1 MRAVNLIPAEER
13 RGAGGAAGRSG
24 GGAHVLIGAL
34 ALLVALVAVFT
45 ISGREID
52 TKRAELA
59 AVERELGDQKNAAA
73 RLQGYEQ
80 FAALRERR
88 VQTVASIA
96 GSRFDWS
103 HALRELARVTSDEA
117 WLTSVTGTVAPGAGT
132 GGGGGGAGGG
142 AGGLRAAL
150 PLPALELTGCTVSQ
164 DAVARMMSRL
174 RQVDG
179 VARVSLS
186 SSEKASAGAGSGGPG
201 GDCRMGSDKYPQFQM
216 VVFLSTPTPATTP
229 GAASASATPAAATS
243 PTPAAGPS
251 TP

>member
-1 MRAVNLIPAEER
+1 MRAVNLIPAEAR
-13 RGAGGAAGRSG
+13 RGAGGAAGRSS
-24 GGAHVLIGAL
+24 GGAHVLLGAL
-34 ALLVALVAVFT
+34 ALLLALVAVHT
-45 ISGREID
+45 LSGREIA
-52 TKRAELA
+52 TKQAELTA
-59 AVERELGDQKNAAA
+59 SERRLADLEAAAA

-103 HALRELARVTSDEA
+103 HSLRELSRVTSDEA
-117 WLTSVTGTVAPGAGT
+117 WLTAVTGTVTPGVGMS
-132 GGGGGGAGGG
+132 GGGGG
-142 AGGLRAAL
+142 LRGAL

-179 VARVSLS
+179 VERVSLA
-186 SSEKASAGAGSGGPG
+186 SSEKAAPGAGGGGPG
-201 GDCRMGSDKYPQFQM
+201 GDCRMGSAKYPQFQM
-216 VVFLSTPTPATTP
+216 VVFLSAPTPATTP
-229 GAASASATPAAATS
+229 GAATASATPASAKTS
-243 PTPAAGPS
+243 TPAAGQS

>member
-24 GGAHVLIGAL
+24 GGAHVLLGAL
-34 ALLVALVAVFT
+34 ALLLALVAVYT
-45 ISGREID
+45 VSGREIE
-52 TKRAELA
+52 TKHAELTA
-59 AVERELGDQKNAAA
+59 GERQLADLEAAA
-73 RLQGYEQ
+73 TRLQGYEQ

-103 HALRELARVTSDEA
+103 HSLRELSRVTSDEA
-117 WLTSVTGTVAPGAGT
+117 WLTAVTGTVAPGVSMS
-132 GGGGGGAGGG
+132 GGAS
-142 AGGLRAAL
+142 ALRGAL

-179 VARVSLS
+179 VERVSLA
-186 SSEKASAGAGSGGPG
+186 SSEKAAPGAGGGGPG
-201 GDCRMGSDKYPQFQM
+201 GDCRMGSAKYPQFQM
-216 VVFLSTPTPATTP
+216 VVFLSAPTPATTP
-229 GAASASATPAAATS
+229 GAATASATPASAKTS
-243 PTPAAGPS
+243 TPAAGQS

>member
-24 GGAHVLIGAL
+24 GGAHVLLGAL
-34 ALLVALVAVFT
+34 ALLLALVAVHT
-45 ISGREID
+45 LSGREIES
-52 TKRAELA
+52 KQAELT
-59 AVERELGDQKNAAA
+59 AVERQLAGLQAAA
-73 RLQGYEQ
+73 TRLQGYEQ

-132 GGGGGGAGGG
+132 GGGGGGS

-150 PLPALELTGCTVSQ
+150 PLPALELAGCTVSQ

-201 GDCRMGSDKYPQFQM
+201 GDCRMGSTKYPQFQM

-229 GAASASATPAAATS
+229 GAATASATPAAATS

-251 TP
+251 TTP

>member
-13 RGAGGAAGRSG
+13 RGGGGAGGRSG
-24 GGAHVLIGAL
+24 GGAHVLLAAL
-34 ALLVALVAVFT
+34 ALLVALVGVYT
-45 ISGREID
+45 VSGREIK
-52 TKRAELA
+52 TKEAELSA
-59 AVERELGDQKNAAA
+59 AQVQLADLQAAAA

-103 HALRELARVTSDEA
+103 HSLRELSRVTSSEV
-117 WLTSVTGTVAPGAGT
+117 WLTAVTGTVAPGVGVE
-132 GGGGGGAGGG
+132 GGGGGG
-142 AGGLRAAL
+142 LREAL
-150 PLPALELTGCTVSQ
+150 PLPALELSGCTVSQ

-179 VARVSLS
+179 VERVSLS
-186 SSEKASAGAGSGGPG
+186 SSEKAQVGAGGGGPG
-201 GDCRMGSDKYPQFQM
+201 GDCRAGSAKYPQFQM
-216 VVFLSTPTPATTP
+216 VVFLSAPTPATTP
-229 GAASASATPAAATS
+229 GAATAAATPAAAKTPT

-251 TP
+251 TKP